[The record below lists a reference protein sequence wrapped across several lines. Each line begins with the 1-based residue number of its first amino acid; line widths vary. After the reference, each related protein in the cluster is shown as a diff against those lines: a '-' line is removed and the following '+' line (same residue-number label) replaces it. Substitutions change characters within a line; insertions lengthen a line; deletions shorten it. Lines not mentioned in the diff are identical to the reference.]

1 MRARE
6 LFSNYRQRVEA
17 VAAEQTSL
25 PARSAALS
33 EILRQF
39 EREVSAL
46 GTASA
51 RLLCEELCDQLEHEA
66 LNTTSKYRR
75 DVLMR
80 TIKGLEEISERGLRP
95 ESACRRTEERSTE
108 GSSR

>member
-17 VAAEQTSL
+17 VAAEQRSL

-33 EILRQF
+33 DLLRQF
-39 EREVSAL
+39 EDEASAL
-46 GTASA
+46 GAASA
-51 RLLCEELCDQLEHEA
+51 RLLCEELCDQLEHAA
-66 LNTTSKYRR
+66 LTTTSTYRR

-80 TIKGLEEISERGLRP
+80 TIKGLEEISDRSLRP
-95 ESACRRTEERSTE
+95 QPVPPQTEERSTE
-108 GSSR
+108 GSCR

>member
-6 LFSNYRQRVEA
+6 LFSHYRQRVEA
-17 VAAEQTSL
+17 MAAEREPL
-25 PARSAALS
+25 PVWPADLG

-39 EREVSAL
+39 EHEVSSL
-46 GTASA
+46 GVASA

-66 LNTTSKYRR
+66 LHTTSKHRR

-80 TIKGLEEISERGLRP
+80 TVKGLEEIADRGLRSSP
-95 ESACRRTEERSTE
+95 LQQQRMAED
-108 GSSR
+108 SSR

>member
-6 LFSNYRQRVEA
+6 LFSHYRQRVEA
-17 VAAEQTSL
+17 VAAEPAPL
-25 PARSAALS
+25 PMGPTDLG

-39 EREVSAL
+39 EHEVSSL
-46 GTASA
+46 GAASA

-66 LNTTSKYRR
+66 LRTTSKHRR

-80 TIKGLEEISERGLRP
+80 TIKGLDEIADRRP
-95 ESACRRTEERSTE
+95 RLNSSQKEQRTTE
-108 GSSR
+108 DSSW